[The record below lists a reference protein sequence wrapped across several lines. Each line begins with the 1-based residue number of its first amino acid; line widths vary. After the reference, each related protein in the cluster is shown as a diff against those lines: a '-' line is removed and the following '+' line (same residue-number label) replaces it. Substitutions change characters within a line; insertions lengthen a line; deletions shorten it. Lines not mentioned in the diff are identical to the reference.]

1 MPALTRLLFCGNAL
15 TALAP
20 VEPYPLAATL
30 EDVALAD
37 NQLDWPALAVL
48 GTLPRLLS
56 SAAPRLRPWR

>member
-48 GTLPRLLS
+48 GTLPR
-56 SAAPRLRPWR
+56 